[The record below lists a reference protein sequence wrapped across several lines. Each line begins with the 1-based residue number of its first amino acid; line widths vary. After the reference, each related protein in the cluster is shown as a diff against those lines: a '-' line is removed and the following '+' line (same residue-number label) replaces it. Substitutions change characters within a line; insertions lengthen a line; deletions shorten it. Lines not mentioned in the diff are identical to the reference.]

1 MHHLGQLQ
9 AAAAPKVDLII
20 NAFTLTGVA
29 LMCGEAHGIPVAG
42 FCLQPTCIPSD
53 DDDWHAI
60 VPIDS
65 GGDSLIERAEAK
77 LFTSHTSLKPVRRA
91 FNHFP
96 WSGLSLP
103 ALRAQFGLESSITW
117 KAAFRWQ
124 LPLVIPMLPNSFK
137 RPSDW
142 PASFACT
149 DFLFLRS
156 SAPGGGKLATDQAAF
171 VEAARAKG
179 RKLMVMTFS
188 SMPVPR
194 AACLAA
200 AVEMLTKS
208 KHDFALLYVGKRQP
222 DTVPAQLMTQVEE
235 LTAAGKLLEAER
247 ADFGVLFRQM
257 DAFVVHGGLGTTVEA
272 LRMRKPTAV
281 TGILLMDQRFWGLV
295 CHEKGC
301 GPKPVHI
308 ESFKD
313 IATDWADRAL
323 DPESDYSKAAA
334 ALAFGDEDNDGVTA
348 NVNEFV
354 RLIESGV
361 ENNDGTTA
369 VLGPPKGH
377 KAKLESGTLLPP
389 NAAPHGDQA
398 YPQTA

>member
-1 MHHLGQLQ
+1 MTRGTRGDVQPFVALARGLCSERGWLVTICTEARWKGWVMTQCADITAGAVRFVCSGGDTQRQTETWVSKEIMGSKTEALQELMLAASEANFFASAPVFMHHLARLQ

-53 DDDWHAI
+53 DEDWHAI

-65 GGDSLIERAEAK
+65 GGDSLIDRAEAK

-103 ALRAQFGLESSITW
+103 ALRAQFGLEASITW

-124 LPLVIPMLPNSFK
+124 LPLVVPMLPSSFK

-156 SAPGGGKLATDQAAF
+156 SAPGGGKLSAEQAEF

-188 SMPVPR
+188 SMPVP
-194 AACLAA
+194 
-200 AVEMLTKS
+200 
-208 KHDFALLYVGKRQP
+208 P
-222 DTVPAQLMTQVEE
+222 
-235 LTAAGKLLEAER
+235 
-247 ADFGVLFRQM
+247 
-257 DAFVVHGGLGTTVEA
+257 
-272 LRMRKPTAV
+272 
-281 TGILLMDQRFWGLV
+281 
-295 CHEKGC
+295 
-301 GPKPVHI
+301 
-308 ESFKD
+308 
-313 IATDWADRAL
+313 
-323 DPESDYSKAAA
+323 
-334 ALAFGDEDNDGVTA
+334 
-348 NVNEFV
+348 
-354 RLIESGV
+354 
-361 ENNDGTTA
+361 
-369 VLGPPKGH
+369 
-377 KAKLESGTLLPP
+377 
-389 NAAPHGDQA
+389 
-398 YPQTA
+398 

>member
-1 MHHLGQLQ
+1 MTQCADITAGAVRFVCSGGDTQRQTETWVSKEIMGSKTEALQELMLAASEANFFASAPVFMHHLARLQ

-53 DDDWHAI
+53 DEDWHAI

-65 GGDSLIERAEAK
+65 GGDSLIDRAEAK

-103 ALRAQFGLESSITW
+103 ALRAQFGLEASITW

-124 LPLVIPMLPNSFK
+124 LPLVIPMLPSSFK

-156 SAPGGGKLATDQAAF
+156 SAPGGGKLSAERAEF

-188 SMPVPR
+188 SMPVP
-194 AACLAA
+194 
-200 AVEMLTKS
+200 
-208 KHDFALLYVGKRQP
+208 P
-222 DTVPAQLMTQVEE
+222 
-235 LTAAGKLLEAER
+235 
-247 ADFGVLFRQM
+247 
-257 DAFVVHGGLGTTVEA
+257 
-272 LRMRKPTAV
+272 
-281 TGILLMDQRFWGLV
+281 
-295 CHEKGC
+295 
-301 GPKPVHI
+301 
-308 ESFKD
+308 
-313 IATDWADRAL
+313 
-323 DPESDYSKAAA
+323 
-334 ALAFGDEDNDGVTA
+334 
-348 NVNEFV
+348 
-354 RLIESGV
+354 
-361 ENNDGTTA
+361 
-369 VLGPPKGH
+369 
-377 KAKLESGTLLPP
+377 
-389 NAAPHGDQA
+389 
-398 YPQTA
+398 

>member
-1 MHHLGQLQ
+1 MTRGTRGDVQPFVALARGLCSERGWLVTICTEARWKEWMMTQCADITAGAVRFVCSGGDTQRQTETWVSKEIMGSKTEALQELMLAASEANFFASAPVFMHHLARLQ

-53 DDDWHAI
+53 DEDWHAI

-65 GGDSLIERAEAK
+65 GGDSLIDRAEAK

-91 FNHFP
+91 FNDFP

-103 ALRAQFGLESSITW
+103 ALRAQFGLEASITW

-124 LPLVIPMLPNSFK
+124 LPLVIPMLPSSFK

-156 SAPGGGKLATDQAAF
+156 SAPGGGKLSAEQAEF

-188 SMPVPR
+188 SMPVP
-194 AACLAA
+194 
-200 AVEMLTKS
+200 
-208 KHDFALLYVGKRQP
+208 P
-222 DTVPAQLMTQVEE
+222 
-235 LTAAGKLLEAER
+235 
-247 ADFGVLFRQM
+247 
-257 DAFVVHGGLGTTVEA
+257 
-272 LRMRKPTAV
+272 
-281 TGILLMDQRFWGLV
+281 
-295 CHEKGC
+295 
-301 GPKPVHI
+301 
-308 ESFKD
+308 
-313 IATDWADRAL
+313 
-323 DPESDYSKAAA
+323 
-334 ALAFGDEDNDGVTA
+334 
-348 NVNEFV
+348 
-354 RLIESGV
+354 
-361 ENNDGTTA
+361 
-369 VLGPPKGH
+369 
-377 KAKLESGTLLPP
+377 
-389 NAAPHGDQA
+389 
-398 YPQTA
+398 